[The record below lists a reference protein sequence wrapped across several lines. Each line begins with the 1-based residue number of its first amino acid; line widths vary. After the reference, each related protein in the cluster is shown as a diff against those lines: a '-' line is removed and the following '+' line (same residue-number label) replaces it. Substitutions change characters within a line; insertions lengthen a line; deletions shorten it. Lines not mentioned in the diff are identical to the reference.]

1 MIRERHFV
9 LTSQAGR
16 RLVGRLGPPD
26 INQDHDDDPA
36 GRTPTKFMR
45 IAARRAVG
53 LAARSAVNVERCL
66 RETDDGGVVIVLSTS
81 VLGSSVYFILWFFLI
96 YSIVG
101 VIVEMLFC
109 LVVDG
114 VLESRTGLLY
124 VPLRPIYG
132 VGGVAC
138 ELLLHL
144 TREPILLFLSGMLV
158 GSAVEYGAGLFV
170 EKAFGTASW
179 DYSEKRCNVHGRI
192 CLQYSV
198 AWVCS
203 PCWWPTASIPCSRGS
218 SACQTANSVR
228 RC

>member
-1 MIRERHFV
+1 
-9 LTSQAGR
+9 L
-16 RLVGRLGPPD
+16 
-26 INQDHDDDPA
+26 
-36 GRTPTKFMR
+36 
-45 IAARRAVG
+45 G

-81 VLGSSVYFILWFFLI
+81 VLGSSVYLILWFFLI